1 MRKLT
6 DMTNEERLEFV
17 LVFCTEG
24 DRLVSIDKDEFKVKN
39 VYDTSEESF
48 LESFDLTCDHYE
60 WLNNKGFEIGE
71 QS

>member
-17 LVFCTEG
+17 LAFCTEG

-39 VYDTSEESF
+39 IYDTSETSF

-60 WLNNKGFEIGE
+60 WLKNKGFEI
-71 QS
+71 